1 MKKKELKVTERKVIE
16 ILLNREESQTEIAKE
31 LGVHKSTIS
40 REVRN
45 RSTPNGYFAD
55 IAQLNYEERRNRTGT
70 NACKI
75 MNSQTRNYIL
85 LHLQA
90 GWSPEQISGR
100 MKRDKR
106 KDRICHETI
115 YNFIYNESYCKREKM
130 YQYLRRGKKRRTKWK
145 GRGSHKSKLPN
156 RISISQRP
164 EIVNKRSEFG
174 HWEGDSVIYPNKKA
188 INTVNEL
195 KTGLVEFTKLDR
207 KTAELTASAMTTK
220 LSKYETKTL
229 TLDNGTEFTNHED
242 VNRDTGA
249 VIYFCH
255 PYSSWER
262 GANENANGLLRGYL
276 PKRYNIDELTQE
288 ELDEIA
294 KDINNRP
301 RKRLGYQTPAEAYRQ
316 ELSKNVAVRS
326 RM

>member
-1 MKKKELKVTERKVIE
+1 MKKKELRGADRKVIE
-16 ILLNREESQTEIAKE
+16 VLHNRGESQTKIAKA

-40 REVRN
+40 RELKN

-55 IAQLNYEERRNRTGT
+55 IAQLNYDERRNVSKT
-70 NACKI
+70 NASKI
-75 MNSQTRNYIL
+75 LNSQTRNYIL

-100 MKRDKR
+100 MKRDGR
-106 KDRICHETI
+106 VDRICYETI

-145 GRGSHKSKLPN
+145 GRGAHKSKIPN
-156 RISISQRP
+156 RVSISKRP
-164 EIVNKRSEFG
+164 TVVDKRNEFG
-174 HWEGDSVIYPNKKA
+174 HWEGDSVLYPNKKA
-188 INTVNEL
+188 INTINEL

-207 KTAELTASAMTTK
+207 KTSELTAKAMTTK
-220 LSKYETKTL
+220 LSSYEAKTL

-242 VNRDTGA
+242 VSEHTGVA
-249 VIYFCH
+249 VYFCH

-294 KDINNRP
+294 TDINNRP
-301 RKRLGYQTPAEAYRQ
+301 RKRLRYQTPAEAYQQ
-316 ELSKNVAVRS
+316 ELIKNVAVRS